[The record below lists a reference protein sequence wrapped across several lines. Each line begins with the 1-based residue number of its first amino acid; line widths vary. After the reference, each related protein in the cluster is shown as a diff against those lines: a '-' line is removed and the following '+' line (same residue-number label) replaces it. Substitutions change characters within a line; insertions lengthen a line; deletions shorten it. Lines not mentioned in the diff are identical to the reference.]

1 MRKLYIYI
9 IRILVLVFLVF
20 PQMADAKTDRLKPL
34 WIKKA
39 PESFSP
45 NVTIVPVT
53 VYSTDS
59 KALPAKALSALTYKL
74 PSDWNVST
82 SVAASDADSVQ
93 FSLRKIGGESVN
105 IGKINITADSGNV
118 AVKCALIDEYQ
129 DFRYGRLRYHAL
141 YQVAKTEDT
150 PFLETFLTHEYS
162 AKKAVLS
169 IVPGLGQFSKG
180 DPLKGG
186 LFLGGCA
193 AGAVGVVI
201 TESQRQAYISQ
212 MSQTN
217 DANMLRQLDA
227 RQKNMGIARNVCIG
241 ATAAIYLW
249 NLIDAA
255 VAPGARRVVITG
267 NSIQYNF

>member
-1 MRKLYIYI
+1 MRNISVYV
-9 IRILVLVFLVF
+9 IRIFVLVFLLL
-20 PQMADAKTDRLKPL
+20 PQMADAKSDRLKPL

-45 NVTIVPVT
+45 NVAIVPVI

-59 KALPAKALSALTYKL
+59 QALPAKALSALTYKL

-82 SVAASDADSVQ
+82 SVTSADTDSVEL
-93 FSLRKIGGESVN
+93 SLRKIGGESVHA
-105 IGKINITADSGNV
+105 GKINVTADGGNV

-129 DFRYGRLRYHAL
+129 DSKYGMLRYHAL

-150 PFLETFLTHEYS
+150 SFLETFLTHEYG

-180 DPLKGG
+180 DQLKGG

-201 TESQRQAYISQ
+201 TESQRKAYISQ
-212 MSQTN
+212 MSQTH
-217 DANMLRQLDA
+217 DANILRQLDA
-227 RQKNMGIARNVCIG
+227 RQKNMGIARNVCLG

-267 NSIQYNF
+267 NSIKYNF